1 MDTPASWSPS
11 IDWTRFAQ
19 GAVSD
24 HMWHAFLDLVRL
36 CHCVEH
42 WREAARSL
50 RMTRPAKPIFY
61 QESSYKK
68 LIDEWRQ
75 GIADCENK
83 RHRAAHLAD
92 DKVREMSRIAPTPT
106 YEGDPDWHLG
116 AATALSMGISLG
128 RARTRYESLALDA
141 FDAAQLTNSNPIAIA
156 TIWLENAGYAGQQPQ
171 L

>member
-1 MDTPASWSPS
+1 MDTPASWSPL

-19 GAVSD
+19 GTLSD
-24 HMWHAFLDLVRL
+24 PMWHAFLDLVSL

-50 RMTRPAKPIFY
+50 RMTRPAKTLFY

-68 LIDEWRQ
+68 LVEEWKH
-75 GIADCENK
+75 GITDCESK
-83 RHRAAHLAD
+83 RHGAAHLAD
-92 DKVREMSRIAPTPT
+92 DKVREMPRIASTD
-106 YEGDPDWHLG
+106 EGDPDWKLC

-128 RARTRYESLALDA
+128 RARTRYKSLALDA
-141 FDAAQLTNSNPIAIA
+141 FDAAQLTNSDPIALA
-156 TIWLENAGYAGQQPQ
+156 NFWLENAGYTDQHPQ

>member
-19 GAVSD
+19 GSVSD
-24 HMWHAFLDLVRL
+24 HTWHAFLDLVQL

-50 RMTRPAKPIFY
+50 RMTRPSKPLFY

-68 LIDEWRQ
+68 LVNEWRQ
-75 GIADCENK
+75 GITDYESK
-83 RHRAAHLAD
+83 RHHAAHLAD
-92 DKVREMSRIAPTPT
+92 DKVREMSRIAPAD
-106 YEGDPDWHLG
+106 EGNPDWKLC
-116 AATALSMGISLG
+116 AAAARSMGISLG
-128 RARTRYESLALDA
+128 RAQTRYKSLALDT
-141 FDAAQLTNSNPIAIA
+141 FYAALLTNSDPSALA
-156 TIWLENAGYAGQQPQ
+156 SFWLESAGYTGQQPQ

>member
-1 MDTPASWSPS
+1 MDTPAFWSPS

-19 GAVSD
+19 GTVSD
-24 HMWHAFLDLVRL
+24 PMWYAFLDLVSL
-36 CHCVEH
+36 CHCAEH

-68 LIDEWRQ
+68 LINEWRQ
-75 GIADCENK
+75 GITDCENK

-92 DKVREMSRIAPTPT
+92 DKVREISRIAPTD
-106 YEGDPDWHLG
+106 EDGPDWHLC

-128 RARTRYESLALDA
+128 RAQTRYKSLALDA
-141 FDAAQLTNSNPIAIA
+141 FDAAQLTGSDPIAIA
-156 TIWLENAGYAGQQPQ
+156 SLWLENAGYAGQLPH